1 MPENQSPALGFVH
14 LINQTVATTVVTD
27 ECLTQTFARLAGTTV
42 KDNNT
47 SCRLKRV
54 PGMPAAEGNCRR
66 VLPSVP
72 TGCVRVRVILQPSSL
87 QPSSTSR
94 MAANVQKLGE
104 ELTDEAE
111 LLAGRFSAM
120 RRAR

>member
-1 MPENQSPALGFVH
+1 MPENQSSALGFVH
-14 LINQTVATTVVTD
+14 LTNQALAMTEMAD

-54 PGMPAAEGNCRR
+54 LGMRATKGNYRS

-72 TGCVRVRVILQPSSL
+72 TDCVRVRVIL

-94 MAANVQKLGE
+94 MAANVRKLSD
-104 ELTDEAE
+104 ELTVEAE
-111 LLAGRFSAM
+111 LLAKRFLAV

>member
-1 MPENQSPALGFVH
+1 MPENQSPVLGFVH
-14 LINQTVATTVVTD
+14 LIDQSVATTAITD
-27 ECLTQTFARLAGTTV
+27 ECLTQTFARLAGTMV

-47 SCRLKRV
+47 SCRLKHILGV
-54 PGMPAAEGNCRR
+54 PAAKGNRWR

-72 TGCVRVRVILQPSSL
+72 TGCVRVQAILQSR
-87 QPSSTSR
+87 STSR
-94 MAANVQKLGE
+94 MVANVRKLGE

-111 LLAGRFSAM
+111 LLAGRFSAT

>member
-54 PGMPAAEGNCRR
+54 LGMPATEGNRR
-66 VLPSVP
+66 WVSPLAS
-72 TGCVRVRVILQPSSL
+72 TGCVRVRIVL

-94 MAANVQKLGE
+94 MAANVRKLGD
-104 ELTDEAE
+104 ELIVEAE
-111 LLAGRFSAM
+111 LLAKRFSAM

>member
-14 LINQTVATTVVTD
+14 LINQTVATTEVAD
-27 ECLTQTFARLAGTTV
+27 ECLTQTFARLAGTMV
-42 KDNNT
+42 KNNNT

-54 PGMPAAEGNCRR
+54 LGMPATERNRRR

-72 TGCVRVRVILQPSSL
+72 TGCVRVRVVL

-94 MAANVQKLGE
+94 MAANVRKLGE
-104 ELTDEAE
+104 ELTVEAE
-111 LLAGRFSAM
+111 SLARRFSAM
-120 RRAR
+120 HRAR